1 VHTMRLPMVLFFA
14 LVLTIAAANACSYP
28 PGRPAREAVVLPPEK
43 NLNFDSLYGQNCA
56 GCHGEGGS
64 GGGAMALANGVYLAI
79 ANDDIIRRIT
89 AEGVPGTT
97 MPAFAQKS
105 GGMLT
110 DAQINAIVAGIRQ
123 RGNKA
128 DFVGSAPPS
137 YAATAPGDA
146 IHGAEVYNTFCLS
159 CHGPAGRGGSR
170 ASSIVDSAFLALVSD
185 QFLRTVVIAGRP
197 ELGAPDWR
205 RNVPGKPMSEQDVSD
220 AVAWLSAQ
228 RPTFPSQSVSTATSG
243 TGATP

>member
-1 VHTMRLPMVLFFA
+1 
-14 LVLTIAAANACSYP
+14 
-28 PGRPAREAVVLPPEK
+28 
-43 NLNFDSLYGQNCA
+43 
-56 GCHGEGGS
+56 
-64 GGGAMALANGVYLAI
+64 MALANGVYLAI
-79 ANDDIIRRIT
+79 ASDDTIRRIT
-89 AEGVPGTT
+89 AEGVRGTT

-110 DAQINAIVAGIRQ
+110 DAQINVIVMGIRQ
-123 RGNKA
+123 REIKA
-128 DFVGSAPPS
+128 DFAGSAPPS

-170 ASSIVDSAFLALVSD
+170 ASSIVDGAFLVLVSN

-205 RNVPGKPMSEQDVSD
+205 SNVPGKPMSKQDVSD
-220 AVAWLSAQ
+220 VVAWLSAQ
-228 RPTFPSQSVSTATSG
+228 RPSFPSQSASTENSG